1 MHEYSVASSLLE
13 LVEGHALEHEAARV
27 VAVRIRVGELA
38 GVEVDLL
45 RTAWELVRERSVAA
59 EAELEVE
66 RVPARWACS
75 GCDEPIAA
83 APALRCKA
91 CGAPGRLSTG
101 GELLLARVEMEVA

>member
-1 MHEYSVASSLLE
+1 
-13 LVEGHALEHEAARV
+13 
-27 VAVRIRVGELA
+27 VGELA

-66 RVPARWACS
+66 SVPARWTCS
-75 GCDEPIAA
+75 GCDAPMLAA
-83 APALRCKA
+83 LALRCES
-91 CGAPGRLSTG
+91 CGAPARLSTG